1 MASKIT
7 IKRST
12 AALPPAG
19 LSFGELAFVQG
30 TGLTANQLY
39 VGLTGASPVWVGA
52 QISTTGSW
60 TDNAAKTS
68 LATQYAIDQRISSQ
82 ISGGSPITTV
92 SDNTNTTRYLVLSTS
107 AAAGVTLFVDDT
119 TGPLS
124 YNPSTGALGLN
135 GSIELGHATDT
146 TIARV
151 SAGVVSIEGVNVVT
165 TSSTDTFSNKT
176 FDLVGSGNALKVLGV
191 TLNAISGS
199 GAIVLANSP
208 TLVTPA
214 LGTPSALVGT
224 NITGTATSFTASSCT
239 TIPGLTGAIT
249 NLGNTTYL
257 GSFSSAN
264 LASALTD
271 ETGTGGAVF
280 ANSPTLVT
288 PALGTPSALV
298 GTNIT
303 GTATSFTASNVTTN
317 ANLTG
322 AITSVGNGTTLGSFS
337 SAQLLTALTDETGS
351 GLNVFGTAPSLS
363 LPRYSISA
371 TVSAAGTVQG
381 TATALTSDIN
391 VITTATF
398 GSATGVVLPTAVA
411 GMRVLV
417 RNAHATVGINVYP
430 ASGASIDNDTVNV
443 AKAMPVLQT
452 LEFVAISSTEWQSNV
467 RVTDSQILR
476 NNTHTVDNSSFNFSG
491 TTLSSKRSY
500 IFPDSDGTIALTNTK
515 LSGFA
520 SSTSAELASV
530 ISDKTGNT
538 SGGILVFNKSP
549 AIATSLT
556 TASASFDLLNTTAT
570 TVNFAGGA
578 STALNIGN
586 ASSTATF
593 AGNVTVTGDLT
604 VNGTTTT
611 LNTTTLNVEDFNITM
626 GLTLT
631 SATQCTGAGIGIG
644 VGTGITFA
652 YNHPTT
658 SWLSSV
664 DLDLA
669 TAKVYKIGGTSVL
682 SSSALGSGVTG
693 SSLTQVGTITSGTWS
708 GSFGAV
714 SGANL
719 TTLTAGNLSGT
730 IPSGVL
736 GNSSVF
742 IGTTSVALNRGTGA
756 LSLTGVNID
765 GSAGSATTAGTAT
778 TATNATN
785 VAITTENSDVESYI
799 TFVTTNSSGNQA
811 VKVSSQLQY
820 NALTGELSATLI
832 DGGSF

>member
-1 MASKIT
+1 
-7 IKRST
+7 
-12 AALPPAG
+12 
-19 LSFGELAFVQG
+19 
-30 TGLTANQLY
+30 
-39 VGLTGASPVWVGA
+39 
-52 QISTTGSW
+52 
-60 TDNAAKTS
+60 
-68 LATQYAIDQRISSQ
+68 
-82 ISGGSPITTV
+82 
-92 SDNTNTTRYLVLSTS
+92 
-107 AAAGVTLFVDDT
+107 
-119 TGPLS
+119 
-124 YNPSTGALGLN
+124 
-135 GSIELGHATDT
+135 
-146 TIARV
+146 
-151 SAGVVSIEGVNVVT
+151 
-165 TSSTDTFSNKT
+165 
-176 FDLVGSGNALKVLGV
+176 
-191 TLNAISGS
+191 
-199 GAIVLANSP
+199 
-208 TLVTPA
+208 LVTPA

-224 NITGTATSFTASSCT
+224 NITGTATSFIASSCT
-239 TIPGLTGAIT
+239 SIPGLTGAIT

-391 VITTATF
+391 VITTATL

-411 GMRVLV
+411 GVRVLV

-430 ASGASIDNDTVNV
+430 ASGASIDNASTNV
-443 AKAMPVLQT
+443 AKAMTVLQT

-467 RVTDSQILR
+467 RITDNQILR
-476 NNTHTVDNSSFNFSG
+476 NNDFTVDASSFNFSG
-491 TTLSSKRSY
+491 TTLSAKRSY
-500 IFPDSDGTIALTNTK
+500 IFPDSDGTIALVGNK
-515 LSGFA
+515 LSTFA
-520 SSTSAELASV
+520 ATTSAELAGI
-530 ISDKTGNT
+530 ISDETG
-538 SGGILVFNKSP
+538 SGGSGKLVFNTSP
-549 AIATSLT
+549 TITTSLT
-556 TASASFDLLNTTAT
+556 TASTSFDLLNTTAT
-570 TVNFAGGA
+570 TVNFAGAGI
-578 STALNIGN
+578 TLNIGAAN
-586 ASSTATF
+586 STATF
-593 AGNVTVTGDLT
+593 GGSVIVTGDFT
-604 VNGTTTT
+604 VQGNTTT

-631 SATQCTGAGIGIG
+631 SAATCTGAGIGIG

-652 YNHPTT
+652 YDHAT
-658 SWLSSV
+658 SAGWLSSV
-664 DLDLA
+664 NLDLA
-669 TAKVYKIGGTSVL
+669 TAKTYKIGGTTVL

-719 TTLTAGNLSGT
+719 TVLTAGGLTGT
-730 IPSGVL
+730 IPSAVL
-736 GNSSVF
+736 GNSTVY
-742 IGTTSVALNRGTGA
+742 IGTSAVALNRGSA
-756 LSLTGVNID
+756 SISLTGVNID

-778 TATNATN
+778 NANN
-785 VAITTENSDVESYI
+785 VAVASDTSDTTCFV
-799 TFVTTNSSGNQA
+799 TFVTDTTGNLPTKVNSTLTFNA
-811 VKVSSQLQY
+811 V
-820 NALTGELSATLI
+820 TGELSATLI

>member
-30 TGLTANQLY
+30 TGLTADQLY
-39 VGLTGASPVWVGA
+39 IGISGGSPVWIGA
-52 QISTTGSW
+52 EISTTGSW
-60 TDNAAKTS
+60 TDTNARTS

-82 ISGGSPITTV
+82 ISGSNVITTAE
-92 SDNTNTTRYLVLSTS
+92 DNTNATKYLVFTS
-107 AAAGVTLFVDDT
+107 GAGAGVTLGVDVAAGALT
-119 TGPLS
+119 
-124 YNPSTGALGLN
+124 YNPSLSQLTMAGDLNVNGGDIFTIQTTATVFNATVTGLSIGSAATGITMGATTGNFGIRNPSLTIGTSGVTGTIFADDASLVLTTKNYTGAMSDPGDSSAKIIINDNIGAGFVNIEGGDLRLGNKTLSASN
-135 GSIELGHATDT
+135 AAVNLVFEGTTNNANRLTLTAADPASSFTVTLPHATDT
-146 TIARV
+146 LVGKAT
-151 SAGVVSIEGVNVVT
+151 
-165 TSSTDTFSNKT
+165 TDTFTNKT
-176 FDLVGSGNALKVLGV
+176 YDTAGTGNVFRIAGV
-191 TLNAISGS
+191 TLSAVTGTGNVN
-199 GAIVLANSP
+199 VLATSP
-208 TLVTPA
+208 TLVTPILGVA
-214 LGTPSALVGT
+214 SATTINKVTLTAPATGSTITVADGKTLTASNTLTFTGTDASSVAFGAGGTVVYTSGLGTNV
-224 NITGTATSFTASSCT
+224 ATFLAT
-239 TIPGLTGAIT
+239 P
-249 NLGNTTYL
+249 
-257 GSFSSAN
+257 SSAN

-271 ETGTGGAVF
+271 ETGTGV
-280 ANSPTLVT
+280 
-288 PALGTPSALV
+288 
-298 GTNIT
+298 
-303 GTATSFTASNVTTN
+303 
-317 ANLTG
+317 
-322 AITSVGNGTTLGSFS
+322 
-337 SAQLLTALTDETGS
+337 
-351 GLNVFGTAPSLS
+351 NVFGTSP
-363 LPRYSISA
+363 
-371 TVSAAGTVQG
+371 T
-381 TATALTSDIN
+381 
-391 VITTATF
+391 ITT
-398 GSATGVVLPTAVA
+398 SLVA
-411 GMRVLV
+411 G
-417 RNAHATVGINVYP
+417 
-430 ASGASIDNDTVNV
+430 
-443 AKAMPVLQT
+443 
-452 LEFVAISSTEWQSNV
+452 SS
-467 RVTDSQILR
+467 
-476 NNTHTVDNSSFNFSG
+476 
-491 TTLSSKRSY
+491 
-500 IFPDSDGTIALTNTK
+500 
-515 LSGFA
+515 
-520 SSTSAELASV
+520 
-530 ISDKTGNT
+530 
-538 SGGILVFNKSP
+538 
-549 AIATSLT
+549 
-556 TASASFDLLNTTAT
+556 SFDLLNTTAT
-570 TVNFAGGA
+570 TINFAGGA

-586 ASSTATF
+586 ASSNATF
-593 AGNVTVTGDLT
+593 AGNVVVNGNLT
-604 VNGTTTT
+604 VQGDTTT

-631 SATQCTGAGIGIG
+631 SAAQCTGAGIGIG